1 PPDPEDPGRGE
12 SKRADQI
19 LADAG
24 FNDRASEEV
33 LVQSQDGRLTVQDP
47 AFKPAIEDPV
57 ARLRTFRTV
66 TEIKSPLLPQ
76 NQGQISRD
84 GRSALVDFD
93 IRGDADL
100 AEERVDPI
108 LTAVAQLAGKHPQLR
123 IEKCGEASADKAIS
137 KAFEDDF
144 RKAETLSL
152 PITLIILVLTF
163 GGRG

>member
-1 PPDPEDPGRGE
+1 
-12 SKRADQI
+12 
-19 LADAG
+19 
-24 FNDRASEEV
+24 V
-33 LVQSQDGRLTVQDP
+33 LLQSADGRLTVQDP
-47 AFKPAIEDPV
+47 AFKAAIGDTV
-57 ARLRTFRTV
+57 ARLRAFRTV

-100 AEERVDPI
+100 AEDRVDPI
-108 LTAVAQLAGKHPQLR
+108 LAAVAKLDDQHAQVR
-123 IEKCGEASADKAIS
+123 IEEFGEASADKAIS

-152 PITLIILVLTF
+152 PITLDHPRADVRRA
-163 GGRG
+163 GRRGLPLLLGLSAVAITLGCSRW